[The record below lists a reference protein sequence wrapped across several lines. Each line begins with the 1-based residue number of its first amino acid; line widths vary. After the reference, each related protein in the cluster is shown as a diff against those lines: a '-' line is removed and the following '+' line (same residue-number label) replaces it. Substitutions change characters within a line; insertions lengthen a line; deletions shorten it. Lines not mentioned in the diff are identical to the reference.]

1 MSFDICN
8 GHAAPYSR
16 ASLSTIAVDHLHLYE
31 FLYCSTLAEGRSPTV
46 VGQILARA
54 RPYNAAHGITGL
66 LVFDGQ
72 HFCQHLEG
80 PQAPLEALMAR
91 IADDPRHTGVRITH
105 EGPLAERRYQRFD
118 MGYAQADGAGEDG
131 PGQLDTL
138 FALRDAAAL
147 ARFLELRPDFDVHG
161 G

>member
-1 MSFDICN
+1 MSFDVCN
-8 GHAAPYSR
+8 GHAALYSR
-16 ASLSTIAVDHLHLYE
+16 LSHSTIAAEELHLYE
-31 FLYCSTLAEGRSPTV
+31 FLYCSTLAEGQSPTV

-54 RPYNAAHGITGL
+54 RPHNAAHGITGL

-80 PQAPLEALMAR
+80 PRAPLEALMAR
-91 IADDPRHTGVRITH
+91 IAGDPRHTGVCICH

-118 MGYAQADGAGEDG
+118 MGYAQAEGTEEIEA
-131 PGQLDTL
+131 L
-138 FALRDAAAL
+138 FTLRDAAAL
-147 ARFLELRPDFDVHG
+147 ARFLALRPDFDVHG